1 MTSYHAVVG
10 RGGVKEGTKIG
21 LIGIGGLGSVGN
33 QIAAQKG
40 AKVYV
45 ASRKAEAREKALKNG
60 AYKAS
65 ENILD
70 FKDEGL
76 EVIVDFA
83 GAGKT
88 TAEALEAVA
97 PGGKVVVVGMSSL
110 ETTINTGSL
119 ILKENSVLGSV
130 GGTAHDIKDV
140 LDMMKEGK
148 LHIETSEVT
157 FNEVP
162 EGLDRLKEGKVS
174 GRLVMTNK

>member
-21 LIGIGGLGSVGN
+21 LICI
-33 QIAAQKG
+33 
-40 AKVYV
+40 
-45 ASRKAEAREKALKNG
+45 
-60 AYKAS
+60 
-65 ENILD
+65 
-70 FKDEGL
+70 
-76 EVIVDFA
+76 
-83 GAGKT
+83 
-88 TAEALEAVA
+88 
-97 PGGKVVVVGMSSL
+97 
-110 ETTINTGSL
+110 
-119 ILKENSVLGSV
+119 